1 MAQAK
6 KIEALEEQLGS
17 MGSEFS
23 AFKDTMSGLEGR
35 IEDRL
40 EGRFSSMDGRFSS
53 MDDRF
58 TALETLLR
66 SMAEQRTTDQ
76 RVVTTAGPSTSTAAG
91 PLQDPTLTD
100 SLPSGGIAAVSA
112 NSAGA
117 STRDTLAPARMQS
130 TPLQVG
136 HSRPVAG
143 PPTIILT

>member
-40 EGRFSSMDGRFSS
+40 EGRLSS

-58 TALETLLR
+58 SALETLLR
-66 SMAEQRTTDQ
+66 SMAEQRS
-76 RVVTTAGPSTSTAAG
+76 VAPPSTQAEAMRR
-91 PLQDPTLTD
+91 D
-100 SLPSGGIAAVSA
+100 SATGEPS
-112 NSAGA
+112 
-117 STRDTLAPARMQS
+117 
-130 TPLQVG
+130 
-136 HSRPVAG
+136 
-143 PPTIILT
+143 